1 MARHGA
7 APAHPGAHAAPR
19 SRAAPAGAARDPGVL
34 REDGDGDAAG
44 TGRRLRQRGAI
55 APRSGFPRALL
66 REPPPRRPR
75 ANHLR
80 GQHAQGQRKAQCHSA
95 RSRRRHRLP
104 DAGGRRSGG
113 DHGVDPPC
121 DRGSAGGGQRD
132 LAPEGAQPLA
142 ARHRAVQGPV
152 RCAQAPG
159 PRRRRRARDHG
170 GLHGQLGFSRPG
182 PARLWLRALR
192 ARRRRVAADPRQR
205 RAHLRRERDRRG
217 ALLHGAA
224 AADGRG
230 LMARARLAIR
240 RGGPRDVPV
249 ILALIRGLAEY
260 ERLAHQVEAT
270 PARLK
275 RHGFGRRPYFET
287 LICRRG
293 RRPVGFALFFFTYS
307 TFLARPSLYLEDLFV
322 LPEERGKGAGKALL
336 RALAKI
342 AVARGCGRME
352 WAVLDWN
359 TPSIRFYKALGAK
372 LRKEWV
378 LTRLTGPALRRLG
391 R

>member
-1 MARHGA
+1 
-7 APAHPGAHAAPR
+7 
-19 SRAAPAGAARDPGVL
+19 
-34 REDGDGDAAG
+34 
-44 TGRRLRQRGAI
+44 
-55 APRSGFPRALL
+55 
-66 REPPPRRPR
+66 
-75 ANHLR
+75 
-80 GQHAQGQRKAQCHSA
+80 
-95 RSRRRHRLP
+95 
-104 DAGGRRSGG
+104 
-113 DHGVDPPC
+113 
-121 DRGSAGGGQRD
+121 
-132 LAPEGAQPLA
+132 
-142 ARHRAVQGPV
+142 
-152 RCAQAPG
+152 
-159 PRRRRRARDHG
+159 
-170 GLHGQLGFSRPG
+170 
-182 PARLWLRALR
+182 
-192 ARRRRVAADPRQR
+192 
-205 RAHLRRERDRRG
+205 
-217 ALLHGAA
+217 
-224 AADGRG
+224 
-230 LMARARLAIR
+230 MARARLAIR
-240 RGGPRDVPV
+240 RGGPRDLPV

-359 TPSIRFYKALGAK
+359 TPSIRFYKRLGAK